1 MRDADVE
8 PCHAAA
14 ILPEKFGAGPAQR
27 GERLVDGSNEVL
39 SIAVASFGFQPAAGG
54 VINLRSSDMAMSA
67 ASKGSAA

>member
-27 GERLVDGSNEVL
+27 GERLVDGS